1 MILQGLRLT
10 SVLRKSEYLRVCFSD
25 KPWLK
30 CIPNHNDYSIAVFHF
45 QLFSSRIK
53 PTGTGSEK
61 DIPCSAAL
69 REAVYRLSAAKC
81 EVPLKTEKARGRRLR
96 RGK

>member
-30 CIPNHNDYSIAVFHF
+30 CIPNHNDYSIAGFHF
-45 QLFSSRIK
+45 QLFSSPDKADWDWFRKGYSPAAPRFGK
-53 PTGTGSEK
+53 PF
-61 DIPCSAAL
+61 IAF
-69 REAVYRLSAAKC
+69 
-81 EVPLKTEKARGRRLR
+81 RRQSVKFR
-96 RGK
+96 